1 MKWQL
6 QKLFPYVVTIL
17 PFEKSKFMCTW
28 KYDLPY
34 GSTRDIINKLI
45 KSLNLKRTKGPDG
58 ISAKLVKIL
67 GNVLDSHFA
76 NIANNDISLNKY
88 SKRAKTTTV
97 RPIFKKMDKNK
108 LSPSKSLNIFFLKIC
123 KRFLYENLTN
133 IIDTFFSK
141 FIFAYCKFL
150 SFKSRIDS
158 FNGKLKKILRWEK
171 KSVGAVIMGLSKV
184 FYSMPHDLLIAKIY
198 VYGFSINV
206 VILFYLYLK
215 RRRQNVIIIY
225 TRSIFP
231 ILLSGVPK
239 VQ

>member
-1 MKWQL
+1 
-6 QKLFPYVVTIL
+6 
-17 PFEKSKFMCTW
+17 MCTW

-108 LSPSKSLNIFFLKIC
+108 LSPSKSLNIFFWRYANDFCMKI
-123 KRFLYENLTN
+123 
-133 IIDTFFSK
+133 SQ
-141 FIFAYCKFL
+141 
-150 SFKSRIDS
+150 
-158 FNGKLKKILRWEK
+158 IL
-171 KSVGAVIMGLSKV
+171 
-184 FYSMPHDLLIAKIY
+184 
-198 VYGFSINV
+198 
-206 VILFYLYLK
+206 
-215 RRRQNVIIIY
+215 
-225 TRSIFP
+225 
-231 ILLSGVPK
+231 
-239 VQ
+239 